1 MGTFTAARA
10 KSGAWESVPTQGAPA
25 GGGSASSGR
34 GKGGWTH
41 WLPDRT
47 QPGAHARA
55 HAPHRPCALLPGPH
69 GQIPAVSFLGP
80 SPRPPAAW
88 PSASAS
94 SETQR
99 QLLNARCPPL
109 GPHQL
114 PRPTRAGSASACP
127 SAREPAPSPLPRKP
141 PRSAPGNLQLPR
153 FPPMQIHGPAS
164 PTELFRL
171 IVHSF
176 HPAVHSFVRYLM
188 SLYPAG
194 DQSGCCSRATN
205 KTRHGSCLQQPHTT
219 QGLPPIRVLS
229 RPHPARLP
237 RSDELGLTQGGVA
250 RDTQGT
256 SKGANAASDACT

>member
-25 GGGSASSGR
+25 GGGCASGR
-34 GKGGWTH
+34 EKGGWTH

-99 QLLNARCPPL
+99 QLSECSLPSTQPP
-109 GPHQL
+109 PAPASHQGGL
-114 PRPTRAGSASACP
+114 CLRVSLCQRASAK
-127 SAREPAPSPLPRKP
+127 SPPRKP
-141 PRSAPGNLQLPR
+141 PGSAPGNPQLPR

-164 PTELFRL
+164 PTKLFRL

>member
-1 MGTFTAARA
+1 MDVLPVERKEDGRTGCRTEPSQGRTR
-10 KSGAWESVPTQGAPA
+10 GPT
-25 GGGSASSGR
+25 R
-34 GKGGWTH
+34 HT
-41 WLPDRT
+41 
-47 QPGAHARA
+47 A
-55 HAPHRPCALLPGPH
+55 HAPCCPAPTGRFPPCPSWGPH
-69 GQIPAVSFLGP
+69 PGHLQPGHLPPLPLRP
-80 SPRPPAAW
+80 SI
-88 PSASAS
+88 S
-94 SETQR
+94 S
-99 QLLNARCPPL
+99 LNARCPPL
-109 GPHQL
+109 SPHQL

-141 PRSAPGNLQLPR
+141 PRSAPGNPQLPR

-219 QGLPPIRVLS
+219 QGLPPIRVLT